1 MRAHTVRP
9 YKLAATAGNKGEIGM
24 KIWKKLTA
32 LVLSAA
38 CVCALV
44 TVSPASAAET
54 VSTFPDITDPQVGRA
69 VEALR
74 TMGVIDGSGG
84 LYMPDGNLTRAAFC
98 KLAILVMGK
107 GDEAQAQANR
117 TIFNDVPGSHW
128 ARGYV
133 NLAALTTVG
142 GGEGEDNKDGFR
154 LMMGMG
160 NGSFDPD
167 RVITY
172 GEAVT
177 AVLRILGYVKEADLN
192 WPNGAISTADGLGLT
207 EGFTPPRASAAVTRA
222 QAALLFCNMLTTPI
236 SGNKDQTYLESLN
249 YTVKT
254 GALLLAGDT
263 TQNGRSGYVNI
274 FTGNTE
280 DDKLKLP
287 AVHNP
292 ASFLEGTRGT
302 AVYDKND
309 RFLTFL
315 PDVGATSKTI
325 TVASA
330 SSGVLTATDG
340 TKYTPSPSTN
350 VWNGGSTPDKYTNIH
365 NSIQS
370 GTSITVCFTE
380 AGAID
385 YLFVHGTPTSLNGGV
400 MVARDKVSGNPF
412 AQLTAG
418 TVDYRIV
425 KNGVEVDTSALAQY
439 DVAAF
444 DPSNKTLYVTDFRL
458 TGIYESASPNTA
470 MPTSVKV
477 LGLDL
482 PVLDCAVDDLKNL
495 KLNSSVTFLLSP
507 DGKVAGAV
515 SSSTLRS
522 NTVGYVDD
530 NGKLQLLKAPS
541 GLSELEIPKEA
552 SVNLNNYRDCL
563 VTVTG
568 TRSGNTNGISLSR
581 LNGRTPSG
589 PLNLKTRTLDGTPLA
604 ENVVVFDR
612 IVNSGIQQVSLAAV
626 SVDSVPAS
634 KIAYQ
639 RTNAAGEVDLLVLND
654 VTGDLYTY
662 GICKNGWTQ
671 EVGKEEGTNKTK
683 AETTEDPDNNPTDGN
698 TPLDRPNNRTTTVT
712 NSKGEALEVV
722 GGTSYKDGQFI
733 GLAASVTTA
742 KVDGY
747 FRHAASVALKSVEKV
762 SPANFNMNT
771 MLFFSGSIQ
780 LPISDDVQCYNAQT
794 KTWFGASSTQGS
806 ASGETSSGE
815 TVSGGT
821 SSLDNLRACLSYS
834 SNLTVYYDR
843 DPGQGGK
850 VRVVVAN

>member
-1 MRAHTVRP
+1 
-9 YKLAATAGNKGEIGM
+9 M
-24 KIWKKLTA
+24 KFWKKLTA

-44 TVSPASAAET
+44 SVPPAKAAGA
-54 VSTFPDITDPQVGRA
+54 VSTFPDITDPLVGRA

-192 WPNGAISTADGLGLT
+192 WPNGAVDTADGLGLT

-340 TKYTPSPSTN
+340 TKYTPSASTK
-350 VWNGGSTPDKYTNIH
+350 VWEGGKDEDYSSKH
-365 NSIQS
+365 KFIQS

-458 TGIYESASPNTA
+458 TGIYESAEPNTA
-470 MPTSVKV
+470 MPTSVTV
-477 LGLDL
+477 LGKKL

-522 NTVGYVDD
+522 NTVGYVGTDS
-530 NGKLQLLKAPS
+530 KVHLLNAPRT
-541 GLSELEIPKEA
+541 GTDLSTLDAPANAERYA
-552 SVNLNNYRDCL
+552 DCL

-568 TRSGNTNGISLSR
+568 TRSGNTNSISLSR

-612 IVNSGIQQVSLAAV
+612 IANSGIRQVSLAAV

-662 GICKNGWTQ
+662 GIATNGWTRP
-671 EVGKEEGTNKTK
+671 VSEETDQTK
-683 AETTEDPDNNPTDGN
+683 DEEPQDPDKNGSTGTDFPTI
-698 TPLDRPNNRTTTVT
+698 NNRITTVT
-712 NSKGEALEVV
+712 NSKGEALKVV

-733 GLAASVTTA
+733 GLAASVETLNGTS
-742 KVDGY
+742 DH
-747 FRHAASVALKSVEKV
+747 RHAASVALKSVEKV

>member
-1 MRAHTVRP
+1 
-9 YKLAATAGNKGEIGM
+9 M
-24 KIWKKLTA
+24 KFMKRLTA
-32 LVLSAA
+32 LLLCAA

-44 TVSPASAAET
+44 TAPPASAAGT

-74 TMGVIDGSGG
+74 TMGVIDGGG
-84 LYMPDGNLTRAAFC
+84 DGNYDPDGSLTRAAFC
-98 KLAILVMGK
+98 KMAILVMGK

-142 GGEGEDNKDGFR
+142 GGGEEEDQDAPR
-154 LMMGMG
+154 LMMGLG
-160 NGSFDPD
+160 NGSFAPD
-167 RVITY
+167 RVISY

-177 AVLRILGYVKEADLN
+177 ILLRMLGYSKEAGIN
-192 WPNGAISTADGLGLT
+192 WPNGAVDTAASLGLT

-236 SGNKDQTYLESLN
+236 SGDKETIYLKSLG
-249 YTVKT
+249 YDVKT

-274 FTGNTE
+274 FTGNAE
-280 DDKLKLP
+280 ADKLTLP
-287 AVHNP
+287 AVRNP

-302 AVYDKND
+302 AVYDKNG
-309 RFLTFL
+309 RFFTFL
-315 PDVGATSKTI
+315 PDAGATSKTI
-325 TVASA
+325 TVAKI
-330 SSGVLTATDG
+330 SGRVLTATDG
-340 TKYTPSPSTN
+340 STVTLTSTTPVWIDGEKKEFSDVVSTLGQGN
-350 VWNGGSTPDKYTNIH
+350 
-365 NSIQS
+365 
-370 GTSITVCFTE
+370 TSVTVCYATS
-380 AGAID
+380 GAVES
-385 YLFVHGTPTSLNGGV
+385 LFVHGTSMTLTGGV
-400 MVARDKVSGNPF
+400 MVARDQAGGNPF

-418 TVDYRIV
+418 TVDYKIV
-425 KNGVEVDTSALAQY
+425 KNGVEVGTSALAQY

-444 DPSNKTLYVTDFRL
+444 DPTNKTLYVTDFRL
-458 TGIYESASPNTA
+458 TGIYESAEPNTA
-470 MPTSVKV
+470 MPTSVTV
-477 LGLDL
+477 LGKKL
-482 PVLDCAVDDLKNL
+482 PVLDCAVDDLKDL

-515 SSSTLRS
+515 SASTLKS
-522 NTVGYVDD
+522 NTVGYVD
-530 NGKLQLLKAPS
+530 GSAIHLLNAPK
-541 GLSELEIPKEA
+541 GLSELSLPEGIDGTRYA
-552 SVNLNNYRDCL
+552 DCL

-568 TRSGNTNGISLSR
+568 TRSGNTNSISLSR

-589 PLNLKTRTLDGTPLA
+589 PLDVDKRTLAGVSLA

-612 IVNSGIQQVSLAAV
+612 IVNSGIRQVSLAAV
-626 SVDSVPAS
+626 SMDSVPAS

-662 GICKNGWTQ
+662 GIAKNGWTNPPS
-671 EVGKEEGTNKTK
+671 EDEGNAKDDIPQTPEKPSED
-683 AETTEDPDNNPTDGN
+683 ETSNLGSI
-698 TPLDRPNNRTTTVT
+698 NNRITYVF
-712 NSKGEALEVV
+712 NSTGISKESPAAQVV

-733 GLAASVTTA
+733 GLAASVSELEG
-742 KVDGY
+742 KP
-747 FRHAASVALKSVEKV
+747 RQAAAVALKSVEKV
-762 SPANFNMNT
+762 SPNNFNMDT
-771 MLFFSGSIQ
+771 MLFFSGSIE

-806 ASGETSSGE
+806 ASGEASSSGTTSSG
-815 TVSGGT
+815 T
-821 SSLDNLRACLSYS
+821 SPMDNLRACLSYS
-834 SNLTVYYDR
+834 SDLTVYYDR

>member
-1 MRAHTVRP
+1 MPPAE
-9 YKLAATAGNKGEIGM
+9 AAG
-24 KIWKKLTA
+24 
-32 LVLSAA
+32 
-38 CVCALV
+38 
-44 TVSPASAAET
+44 T

-74 TMGVIDGSGG
+74 TMGVIDGGG
-84 LYMPDGNLTRAAFC
+84 DGNYNPGGSLTRAAFC
-98 KLAILVMGK
+98 KMAILVMGK
-107 GDEAQAQANR
+107 GDEADAQANR

-142 GGEGEDNKDGFR
+142 ESDDDKDAPR
-154 LMMGMG
+154 LMMGLG
-160 NGSFDPD
+160 NGSFAPD
-167 RVITY
+167 RVISY

-192 WPNGAISTADGLGLT
+192 WPNGAVSTADSLGLT
-207 EGFTPPRASAAVTRA
+207 EGFTPPKAGAAVTRA
-222 QAALLFCNMLTTPI
+222 QAALLFCNMLTTSM
-236 SGNKDQTYLESLN
+236 SGNKDQTYLESLD
-249 YTVKT
+249 YTVKK

-263 TQNGRSGYVNI
+263 TQNGRSGYVKV
-274 FTGNTE
+274 FTGDEQE
-280 DDKLKLP
+280 DQLQLP
-287 AVHNP
+287 AVRNP
-292 ASFLEGTRGT
+292 ASFLEGTRGA
-302 AVYDKND
+302 AVYDKSG
-309 RFLTFL
+309 RFFTFL
-315 PDVGATSKTI
+315 PDAGATSKTI

-350 VWNGGSTPDKYTNIH
+350 VWNGGTTAEKYAQVHTGL
-365 NSIQS
+365 QA

-458 TGIYESASPNTA
+458 TGIYESASPNTS

-482 PVLDCAVDDLKNL
+482 PVLDCAVDDLKGL
-495 KLNSSVTFLLSP
+495 KLNSSVTLLLSP

-515 SSSTLRS
+515 SASTLRS

-568 TRSGNTNGISLSR
+568 TRSGTTNSISLSR

-612 IVNSGIQQVSLAAV
+612 IANSGIRQVSLAAV

-662 GICKNGWTQ
+662 GICKNDWT
-671 EVGKEEGTNKTK
+671 KPP
-683 AETTEDPDNNPTDGN
+683 TEDNDTTPEPTD
-698 TPLDRPNNRTTTVT
+698 PPKVLSEPNNRITYVF
-712 NSKGEALEVV
+712 NSTGTDKVSPAARVV

-733 GLAASVTTA
+733 GLAASVEKLTGT
-742 KVDGY
+742 DY
-747 FRHAASVALKSVEKV
+747 NRHAASVALKSVEKV
-762 SPANFNMNT
+762 SPSNFNLT
-771 MLFFSGSIQ
+771 TGLFFSGSIE

-794 KTWFGASSTQGS
+794 KKWFGASSTQGS